1 MTLVARRMALGVLA
15 AAVGLGVGELVA
27 GLLPAG
33 RSPVVAVAERVVA
46 VAPGGVARA
55 AIDALGTA
63 DKPVLVIG
71 VVVVVLLAGAAAGVA
86 PFAVAA
92 SVAVGFGL
100 LGAWA
105 EVRSPDASAVDVLP
119 PVVGALAAVGVL
131 RWRAVP
137 VVVEA
142 DRPLRES
149 ERSRR
154 TLLVVGTAAFAAVAA
169 GAGRALQG
177 RVDAEASRRAVV
189 LPRAARPL
197 PAIPRS
203 ASVGVDGVAP
213 FVTPNDRFYRIDT
226 ALIVPQVEASSW
238 SLDVR
243 GDVRRPYSLTYDE
256 LLAMPMAEA
265 DVTLACVSNEV
276 GDDLVGNARWLG
288 VPVPALLDRAGVSAS
303 ADQLVGRS
311 VDGFTAGMP
320 LSVVGDGRDA
330 LVAIG
335 MNGEPL
341 PVRHGFPARL
351 VVAGLYG
358 YVSATKWLSSLEV
371 TRFDAFDP
379 YWTVRGWSREGPIKE
394 AARIDV
400 VRAGVLAGV
409 AWAHAGGGV
418 DGVEVRVDDGPWR
431 PASLGT
437 SLGADT
443 WRQWRWSGD
452 DVPTT
457 GRHRYSV
464 RCTAA
469 DGTEQTSDIAPPF
482 PSGAT
487 GWHTVEVSL
496 G

>member
-15 AAVGLGVGELVA
+15 AAAGLGTGELVA

-33 RSPVVAVAERVVA
+33 RSPVVAVAERVIA
-46 VAPGGVARA
+46 VAPGGVVRA

-63 DKPVLVIG
+63 DKPVLVVG
-71 VVVVVLLAGAAAGVA
+71 VVVVVLLAGAVAGVA
-86 PFAVAA
+86 RPGVAAAVAA
-92 SVAVGFGL
+92 AFGA

-105 EVRSPDASAVDVLP
+105 EVRSPDASALDALP
-119 PVVGALAAVGVL
+119 PLLGAAVAVGVL
-131 RWRAVP
+131 RWLASPLAV
-137 VVVEA
+137 
-142 DRPLRES
+142 DRPLRQS
-149 ERSRR
+149 EKSRR
-154 TLLVVGTAAFAAVAA
+154 TLLVGGTAAFAALAA
-169 GAGRALQG
+169 GAGQALQR
-177 RVDAEASRRAVV
+177 RVDAEASRSAVV
-189 LPRAARPL
+189 LPRPGRPL
-197 PAIPRS
+197 PAVPRS

-226 ALIVPQVEASSW
+226 ALLVPQVEAASW
-238 SLDVR
+238 TLDVR
-243 GDVRRPYSLTYDE
+243 GDVRRPFSVTYDE
-256 LLAMPMAEA
+256 LLAMPMVEA

-288 VPVPALLDRAGVSAS
+288 VPVSALLDRAGVSSS

-320 LSVVGDGRDA
+320 LSVVSDGRDA
-330 LVAIG
+330 LVAVG

-358 YVSATKWLSSLEV
+358 YVSATKWLSALEV

-379 YWTVRGWSREGPIKE
+379 YWIVRGWAREGPIKE

-400 VRAGVLAGV
+400 VRAGVVAGV

-418 DGVEVRVDDGPWR
+418 DAVEVRVDDGPWR
-431 PASLGT
+431 AASLGT
-437 SLGADT
+437 AVGTDT

-452 DVPTT
+452 DVPRS

-469 DGTEQTSDIAPPF
+469 DGTAQTADVAPPF

-496 G
+496 D